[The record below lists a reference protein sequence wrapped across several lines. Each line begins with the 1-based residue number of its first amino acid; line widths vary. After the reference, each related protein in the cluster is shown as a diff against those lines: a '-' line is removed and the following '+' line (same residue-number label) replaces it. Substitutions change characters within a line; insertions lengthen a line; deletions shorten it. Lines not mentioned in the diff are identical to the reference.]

1 MSVKVQP
8 LADYVVAQVEETK
21 TKTVSGLY
29 VPGGSAEKSKVAVV
43 VAVGAGRIGDDNER
57 IPVEVKVGDRIVY
70 SYSTTDVK
78 VDGVNYLIIKE
89 DAILAVIK

>member
-21 TKTVSGLY
+21 AKTVSGLY

-43 VAVGAGRIGDDNER
+43 VAVGAGRVGDDNER
-57 IPVEVKVGDRIVY
+57 I
-70 SYSTTDVK
+70 
-78 VDGVNYLIIKE
+78 
-89 DAILAVIK
+89 